1 MDNYYALIL
10 AGGGGTRLWPV
21 SRKNKPKQLLALTDD
36 ATLFQISVRRLLPL
50 FPTERILVI
59 TGECYVDALRQDAPE
74 IPAENFIVEPSARDS
89 GPAVALGLAHIYHR
103 NPDAVVAM
111 VTADHHIADEEC
123 FRQVLIGAYEPAN
136 NEDKIVT
143 LGIQPS
149 YAATGFG
156 YIQRGTRCGTYNHF
170 EAFKALKFTEKPS
183 KLTAE
188 RFVASRQY
196 SWNSGMFIWSV
207 KRGLN
212 EFQWHQPELS
222 RHIDAIRERI
232 GQPDYEETLRAHWP
246 LIDKISI
253 DYAIMEKADN
263 MIVIPVNIGW
273 NDIGSWASLFDVL
286 EKDGLNNCIRGA
298 LADKYIPLQSNNI
311 MVHSDRLIVAIGVQD
326 LIVIETNDVLM
337 ICHRDH
343 TQAVKEVVQ
352 ELAANGNADYL

>member
-1 MDNYYALIL
+1 MENYYALIL

-21 SRKNKPKQLLALTDD
+21 SRQNKPKQLLALTDD

-50 FPTERILVI
+50 FPPERVFVV
-59 TGECYVDALRQDAPE
+59 TGEAYVEALRQDAPE
-74 IPAENFIVEPSARDS
+74 LPADNFITEPSARDS

-103 NPDAVVAM
+103 NPQAIVAM
-111 VTADHHIADEEC
+111 VTADHHIAEEER
-123 FRQVLIGAYEPAN
+123 FRQVLIGAYEVASH
-136 NEDKIVT
+136 DKIVT

-156 YIQRGTRCGTYNHF
+156 YIQRGTRCGTHNGF
-170 EAFKALKFTEKPS
+170 EAFKALKFTEKPT

-207 KRGLN
+207 ARGLN

-222 RHIDAIRERI
+222 QHIEAIRNCI
-232 GQPDYEETLRAHWP
+232 GQPDYEQTLRERWP
-246 LIDKISI
+246 LVTKISI

-263 MIVIPVNIGW
+263 MVVIPVDIGW
-273 NDIGSWASLFDVL
+273 NDIGSWSSLFDVL

-298 LADKYIPLQSNNI
+298 LADKYIPLHAKSI
-311 MVHSDRLIVAIGVQD
+311 MVRSDRLVVAIGVQD
-326 LIVIETNDVLM
+326 LIVVETDDVLM
-337 ICHRDH
+337 ICHRDQ
-343 TQAVKEVVQ
+343 TQAVKDVVQ
-352 ELAANGNADYL
+352 ELSAAGYTQYL